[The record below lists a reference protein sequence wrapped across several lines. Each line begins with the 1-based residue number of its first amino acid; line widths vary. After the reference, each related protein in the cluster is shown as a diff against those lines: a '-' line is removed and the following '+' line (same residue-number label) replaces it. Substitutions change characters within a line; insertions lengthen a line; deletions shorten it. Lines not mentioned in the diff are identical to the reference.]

1 MSITEKLSAYN
12 NHLLYD
18 EKLRFENALE
28 LYKRGLITRDEYE
41 YEEDLYIDFMCK
53 ENDYTQTCDFS
64 FYM

>member
-1 MSITEKLSAYN
+1 MSIAEKLSAYN

-18 EKLRFENALE
+18 ETLRYKNALE
-28 LYKRGLITRDEYE
+28 LYKRGLISQNEYE

-53 ENDYTQTCDFS
+53 ENDYTNIYDFS